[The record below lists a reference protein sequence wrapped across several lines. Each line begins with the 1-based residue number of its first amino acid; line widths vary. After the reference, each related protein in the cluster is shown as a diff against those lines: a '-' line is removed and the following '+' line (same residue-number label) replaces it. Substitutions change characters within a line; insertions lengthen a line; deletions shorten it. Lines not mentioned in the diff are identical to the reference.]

1 MAIYLPQQNVAIQVD
16 DDPYSLPVDREA
28 YPTARVIH
36 MTSADFGST
45 ERIQSLCEEIERES
59 DGAHTPSAG
68 TGAGAR
74 ERLARLI
81 FGAGPE
87 AFASSYLESTRRA
100 RIAQAGA

>member
-36 MTSADFGST
+36 MKSADFGST

-59 DGAHTPSAG
+59 GVAGAAHAG
-68 TGAGAR
+68 TGASVR

-81 FGAGPE
+81 FGNGPE

-100 RIAQAGA
+100 RIA